1 LIYSL
6 LIEDVVRRAL
16 REDVGTGDVT
26 TLATVPADIRAR
38 ANIVAKGTGV
48 VAGLPV
54 LEEVF
59 RQVSPDIKIKFIRE
73 DGAWVRPG
81 DILCEIEGWAR
92 AILTGERVALNF
104 IQLLSG
110 VATRT
115 ASFVELVAGSGA
127 RIVDTR
133 KTTPGLRL
141 IEKYAVTVGGGR
153 NHRMALDDAVMIKD
167 NHIVA
172 AGGIAAAV
180 KRARNAV
187 PHTMTITVEC
197 ETLEQV
203 DEALIAGADVLL
215 LDNMDNETRA
225 EGVRRAK
232 GKALTEAS
240 GSITEETAAEIAA
253 TGVDILS
260 VGALTHSSKA
270 LDISLDI
277 IETYQDLS

>member
-1 LIYSL
+1 MIYSL

-38 ANIVAKGTGV
+38 ANIVAKGPGV

-277 IETYQDLS
+277 RETYQDLS